1 MYGAS
6 VSEEFYWPFALFNTA
21 PQRNIRVAGNCF
33 FCLLP
38 SKVARVAEICFTT
51 GHHVLHDQPP
61 QAPDGSAVMQDN
73 QTKDPNTCWK
83 TRATHTHTGSSARYS
98 LVLVRADDP
107 EFSSHTHTH
116 TRDECKTAE
125 KNHPQSS
132 PAWIL
137 I

>member
-51 GHHVLHDQPP
+51 GHHVCMISLPRPQTAQP
-61 QAPDGSAVMQDN
+61 S
-73 QTKDPNTCWK
+73 CK
-83 TRATHTHTGSSARYS
+83 TIKRRIPTHAGRHVQHTHTGSSARYS

-116 TRDECKTAE
+116 THGTNVKQQRKIIR
-125 KNHPQSS
+125 S
-132 PAWIL
+132 PRRRGF
-137 I
+137 